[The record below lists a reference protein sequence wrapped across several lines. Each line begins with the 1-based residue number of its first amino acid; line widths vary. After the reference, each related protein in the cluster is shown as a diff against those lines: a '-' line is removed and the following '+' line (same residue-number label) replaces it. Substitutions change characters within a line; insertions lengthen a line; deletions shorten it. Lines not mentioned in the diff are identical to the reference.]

1 MPQAAATDLV
11 LWGTYCVRPG
21 GPGID
26 GMEGGSKRAF
36 PRGKLTP
43 RAWLPTPYPEAIS
56 MLPLKRTWD
65 RAPSSHQGWLVPEL
79 RKHFS
84 ATEVSPLL

>member
-43 RAWLPTPYPEAIS
+43 RAWLPHT
-56 MLPLKRTWD
+56 LPRGHIYAAAEKDLG
-65 RAPSSHQGWLVPEL
+65 P
-79 RKHFS
+79 
-84 ATEVSPLL
+84 SPLLSPGLAGPGA